1 VPQLPL
7 DISVT
12 SASASTS
19 TSTSS
24 IMAERLLPRFKGC
37 VRRDVLFTTS
47 QTSDTQEMISLSRTA
62 VVCGVFAVCFL
73 AFAAAGTTPEGK
85 AWLAMKEKED
95 GVVATGSGLLC
106 VKHP

>member
-1 VPQLPL
+1 
-7 DISVT
+7 
-12 SASASTS
+12 
-19 TSTSS
+19 
-24 IMAERLLPRFKGC
+24 
-37 VRRDVLFTTS
+37 
-47 QTSDTQEMISLSRTA
+47 MIALSRAA

-95 GVVATGSGLLC
+95 GVVATGSGLLY